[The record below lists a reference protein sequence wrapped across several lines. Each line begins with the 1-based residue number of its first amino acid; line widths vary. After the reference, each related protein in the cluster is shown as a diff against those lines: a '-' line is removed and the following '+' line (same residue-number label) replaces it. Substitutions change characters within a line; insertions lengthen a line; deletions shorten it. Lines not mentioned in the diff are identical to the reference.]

1 MRERFGRPL
10 VVVGSIALFAVI
22 PLFAV
27 IYILVDVAQG
37 EAGWPL
43 RIAFLNAADAVLNG
57 DSPYPASGDPGLA
70 EGTAYVYPPVVAEVL
85 IPLTFVPES
94 VAVVGFG
101 LVLVGAVFATLYLLG
116 VRDWRC
122 YGLALLWPAV
132 LSAVHVENI
141 TILMGLAAALVW
153 RFRDR
158 PAGGVALGVS
168 IAVKPL
174 LWPLGA
180 WLLGR
185 RSFRVLA
192 WSAVTAVA
200 LLLVSWAAIRF
211 AGLLEYESLLRD
223 LSDRMDEYGYSVYAI
238 AHDAGAGHL
247 LAKALW
253 LAVALGLLA
262 VSYVVAR
269 RGDERRAFVLGV
281 AAIIA
286 CSPVVWLH
294 YFALLVL
301 VVAVAQPRL
310 GVAWF
315 VPFLMFGAEEIANGS
330 PFQTATTVAAAA
342 LTVAVALYVAP
353 DARESE
359 PARRRRKPAATTAL
373 AESP

>member
-1 MRERFGRPL
+1 MRARFGRPL
-10 VVVGSIALFAVI
+10 VVVGSIAVFAVI

-27 IYILVDVAQG
+27 GYVVVDLAAG
-37 EAGWPL
+37 NAGWPL
-43 RIAFLNAADAVLNG
+43 REAFLPAAEAVLHG
-57 DSPYPASGDPGLA
+57 ESPYPEEGDASLIR
-70 EGTAYVYPPVVAEVL
+70 GTAYVYPPVVAQVL
-85 IPLTFVPES
+85 VPLTFLPETVVV
-94 VAVVGFG
+94 VAFALA
-101 LVLVGAVFATLYLLG
+101 LVAAVFATLYLLG

-122 YGLALLWPAV
+122 YGIALLWPGV

-141 TILMGLAAALVW
+141 TILMGLGAALVW

-158 PAGGVALGVS
+158 PAGGLALGAS

-180 WLLGR
+180 WLLAT
-185 RSFRVLA
+185 RSYRLLA
-192 WSAVTAVA
+192 WSAVTAVS
-200 LLLVSWAAIRF
+200 LLVVSWAAIGF
-211 AGLLEYESLLRD
+211 AGLMEYEELLRR

-238 AHDAGAGHL
+238 AHDLGAGDV
-247 LAKALW
+247 LAKGLW

-262 VSYVVAR
+262 ASYAVAR
-269 RGDERRAFVLGV
+269 RGDERRAFVLGM
-281 AAIIA
+281 AAVIA
-286 CSPVVWLH
+286 CSPIVWLH
-294 YFALLVL
+294 YFALLVV
-301 VVAVAQPRL
+301 VVAVAQPKL

-353 DARESE
+353 PAPGREQVRS
-359 PARRRRKPAATTAL
+359 RKRAATTAL

>member
-10 VVVGSIALFAVI
+10 VVVGSIALFAVV

-27 IYILVDVAQG
+27 GYILVDLAQG

-43 RIAFLNAADAVLNG
+43 RIAFLNAADAILDG
-57 DSPYPASGDPGLA
+57 ESPYPAEGDPGLA

-85 IPLTFVPES
+85 VPLTFVPEA

-158 PAGGVALGVS
+158 PVGGGIALGVS

-180 WLLGR
+180 WLLAT
-185 RSFRVLA
+185 RSFRLLA
-192 WSAVTAVA
+192 WSAASAVS
-200 LLLVSWAAIRF
+200 LLVVSWAAIRF

-223 LSDRMDEYGYSVYAI
+223 LSDRMDEFGYSVYAI
-238 AHDAGAGHL
+238 AHDLGAGDV

-253 LAVALGLLA
+253 LALALGLLA
-262 VSYVVAR
+262 ASYAVAR

-286 CSPVVWLH
+286 CSPIVWLH

-342 LTVAVALYVAP
+342 LTIAVALYVAP
-353 DARESE
+353 DARERE
-359 PARRRRKPAATTAL
+359 PARRREPAATTPL

>member
-27 IYILVDVAQG
+27 GYVVVDLASG
-37 EAGWPL
+37 EAGWPF
-43 RIAFLNAADAVLNG
+43 RIAFLNAAEAVLNG
-57 DSPYPASGDPGLA
+57 ESPYPVEGDASIL
-70 EGTAYVYPPVVAEVL
+70 EGTAYVYPPVVAQVL
-85 IPLTFVPES
+85 IPFTFLPEA
-94 VAVVGFG
+94 VAVVGFA
-101 LVLVGAVFATLYLLG
+101 LVLVAAVFATLALLD

-122 YGLALLWPAV
+122 YGLALLWPPV
-132 LSAVHVENI
+132 LSAVHVENV

-158 PAGGVALGVS
+158 PAGGLALGAS

-180 WLLGR
+180 WLLAR
-185 RSFRVLA
+185 RSYRVLV
-192 WSAVTAVA
+192 WSAVTAA
-200 LLLVSWAAIRF
+200 SILLVSWAAIGF
-211 AGLLEYESLLRD
+211 TGLLEYESLLRE
-223 LSDRMDEYGYSVYAI
+223 LGDRMDEYGYSVYAI
-238 AHDAGAGHL
+238 AHDQGASDM
-247 LAKALW
+247 LAKGLW
-253 LAVALGLLA
+253 LAVALGVLA
-262 VSYVVAR
+262 ASYVVAR

-286 CSPVVWLH
+286 CSPIVWLH
-294 YFALLVL
+294 YFALLLL

-315 VPFLMFGAEEIANGS
+315 VPFLMFSADEIANGT
-330 PFQTATTVAAAA
+330 PFETASTVAVAA

-353 DARESE
+353 SARERQE
-359 PARRRRKPAATTAL
+359 ARPRTAAATTAL

>member
-10 VVVGSIALFAVI
+10 VVVGSIALFAVV
-22 PLFAV
+22 PFFAV
-27 IYILVDVAQG
+27 GYVVWDLASG

-43 RIAFLNAADAVLNG
+43 RIAFLNAADAVLHG
-57 DSPYPASGDPGLA
+57 ESPYPVTGDPGLA

-85 IPLTFVPES
+85 IPLTFVSEA
-94 VAVVGFG
+94 VAVVGFA
-101 LVLVGAVFATLYLLG
+101 LVLVAAVFATLLLLD

-122 YGLALLWPAV
+122 YGLALLWPPV

-158 PAGGVALGVS
+158 PAGGVALGAS

-174 LWPLGA
+174 VWPLAA
-180 WLLGR
+180 WLLAR
-185 RSFRVLA
+185 RSYRVLA
-192 WSAVTAVA
+192 WSAATAVS
-200 LLLVSWAAIRF
+200 LLLVSWAAIGF
-211 AGLLEYESLLRD
+211 AGLLEYGSLLRE
-223 LSDRMDEYGYSVYAI
+223 LGDRMDEFGYSVYAI
-238 AHDAGAGHL
+238 AHDAGAGDM

-253 LAVALGLLA
+253 LAVALA
-262 VSYVVAR
+262 VLVASYVVAR

-286 CSPVVWLH
+286 CSPIIWLH
-294 YFALLVL
+294 YFALLLL

-353 DARESE
+353 DARERE
-359 PARRRRKPAATTAL
+359 PARPRTSARTAL
-373 AESP
+373 AESR